1 MMKSSTL
8 FQCGPPTFTSSP
20 PDVIH
25 MISVPMPSH
34 SSAFVHYTECK
45 LKNKTQGMPGN
56 EARDDHDMFCVYA
69 QPFAVVVATVR
80 MVEVP
85 A

>member
-1 MMKSSTL
+1 M
-8 FQCGPPTFTSSP
+8 FTSHP
-20 PDVIH
+20 PDVTH
-25 MISVPMPSH
+25 MISISRPCPFFATP
-34 SSAFVHYTECK
+34 SAFMHYTECK
-45 LKNKTQGMPGN
+45 LKNKTQRRPGN

-69 QPFAVVVATVR
+69 QLLAVVVATVR